1 MAVARGAEALSFG
14 EGWERVKRALM
25 QSSTPQ

>member
-14 EGWERVKRALM
+14 EGWERVKLTLM
-25 QSSTPQ
+25 ESSLSL